1 MIASNFGT
9 VFGIVCAAAG
19 LALGFFLSRTIRRRR
34 AAADSRR
41 RAAEPVTYASRQ
53 EARKAQ
59 RQREKSGR

>member
-1 MIASNFGT
+1 MMSSNFST

-19 LALGFFLSRTIRRRR
+19 LALGFYMSRTIRRRR
-34 AAADSRR
+34 AAADARR

-59 RQREKSGR
+59 RQRDKSGR